1 MAQRVR
7 RTMTLSEGARRQ
19 PAGMILC
26 GVGAAE
32 ALESRLAAASERL
45 GACGGWP
52 LRRLDPAL
60 PPPRALASLGD
71 GRSTESPPAWLAVL
85 GGDPGLALG
94 AQGTWAEA
102 LGAWRLPTLLLL
114 AAPQLATGW
123 PAAAT
128 ALLRQ
133 SQVPLVGL
141 IQWGGV
147 WNAPARRQDGLPWLG
162 PLAEAH
168 DGSEDALVEVLL
180 RRWRGL
186 DLL

>member
-1 MAQRVR
+1 
-7 RTMTLSEGARRQ
+7 MTLSEGTRGL

-32 ALESRLAAASERL
+32 ALESRLAAAAERL
-45 GACGGWP
+45 GVCGGWP

-71 GRSTESPPAWLAVL
+71 GRATDSPPAWLAVL
-85 GGDPGLALG
+85 PVDPGLTLG
-94 AQGTWAEA
+94 SDGTWAEA
-102 LGAWRLPTLLLL
+102 LGAWRQPTLLLL
-114 AAPQLATGW
+114 AASQLATGW

-133 SQVPLVGL
+133 AQVPLVGL
-141 IQWGGV
+141 IQWGGT
-147 WNAPARRQDGLPWLG
+147 WDAEGRRTDGLPWLG
-162 PLAEAH
+162 FLAEA
-168 DGSEDALVEVLL
+168 DDGGSEALAPVLL